1 MPGYTKR
8 GHLEASHKSRSPKLS
23 LKNAQNSQRPPV
35 VRGLVPPFET
45 PNAQDLPLNW
55 HEFFLSNQNVK
66 RLGQFFKIICVKF
79 KSRKND

>member
-55 HEFFLSNQNVK
+55 HEFFLSNQK
-66 RLGQFFKIICVKF
+66 CQKIRPIF
-79 KSRKND
+79 QNNLRKI